1 MADIET
7 TMKNARKSVRQAG
20 KDVQKAWLS
29 APNPPLKKKLSN
41 MLIEIETFEKNF
53 LKAIKDH

>member
-20 KDVQKAWLS
+20 KDVQKALLC